1 MSEFYQKIVMSTMC
15 EGCKFANLR
24 LSGCETKNGLKWYVD
39 CTNRH
44 LCEDIYI
51 RSTTASIK
59 GHGGERR
66 NE

>member
-1 MSEFYQKIVMSTMC
+1 MSEFYQKIVMSPMC

-39 CTNRH
+39 CKNRN

-51 RSTTASIK
+51 RSTTARVRQD
-59 GHGGERR
+59 GHPR
-66 NE
+66 